1 MSNKLHIMYTSTSY
15 IAKRLILSKK
25 SQRLP
30 LKKIVLFMLFC
41 FISLTTVA
49 QQSNITGAVIDEGN
63 RADLANAI
71 ITIEGTALRQTTDE
85 NGKFSFNESVP
96 TGEHIVIVSRK
107 GYESKY
113 FLIDVIKDKKLVI
126 DQVKLSMTK
135 EEKKRRKK
143 LEKSSSKEDKKAEK
157 ERESKLKEARK
168 EGEKKDKKLVKEEKK
183 LKKEDKKFLGI
194 IGKKKEPEVAVTYEA
209 IEAEEAPKA
218 IDPLQ
223 QKYAGILGVES
234 EEITN
239 IELYAFIDEWMG
251 TPYKMGGENK
261 SGIDCSSFAQRLFI
275 GVYDWYIER
284 TAQKQ
289 MDSEATV
296 TWSDPK
302 FLVEGDF
309 LFFRAAGDYGD
320 TITHVGVYL
329 GNDKFVNA
337 TSRSASGGSGV
348 KISDLKDPFWRKRF
362 FAGGRRV
369 HTTKS

>member
-1 MSNKLHIMYTSTSY
+1 MHLSTTYT
-15 IAKRLILSKK
+15 LK
-25 SQRLP
+25 SSLVTVSEQRLT
-30 LKKIVLFMLFC
+30 LKKTTLLLLCC
-41 FISLTTVA
+41 FLPLITFA
-49 QQSNITGAVIDEGN
+49 QQSSIIGTIIDEGN

-71 ITIEGTALRQTTDE
+71 VTIEGTAFAQTTDE
-85 NGKFSFNESVP
+85 KGKFSFAESVP
-96 TGEHIVIVSRK
+96 EGEHVVVVSKK

-113 FLIDVIKDKKLVI
+113 FLIDVVKGKKLVV
-126 DQVKLSMTK
+126 DQVKLTMTK

-143 LEKSSSKEDKKAEK
+143 LSKSSSKEDKKTEK

-168 EGEKKDKKLVKEEKK
+168 EGEKNDKKLVKEEKK
-183 LKKEDKKFLGI
+183 LKNDGKRFLGI
-194 IGKKKEPEVAVTYEA
+194 LGKKKQAEVEVTYEA
-209 IEAEEAPKA
+209 IEEEEKPVD

-223 QKYAGILGVES
+223 RKYAEILGIAS

-251 TPYKMGGENK
+251 TPYKMGGANK
-261 SGIDCSSFAQRLFI
+261 TGIDCSSFAQRLFI

-289 MDSEATV
+289 MDSEDTV
-296 TWSDPK
+296 TWSDPE

-329 GNDKFVNA
+329 GNGKFVNA
-337 TSRSASGGSGV
+337 TSRASSGGSGV
-348 KISDLKDPFWRKRF
+348 KISDLSDPFWRKRF

-369 HTTKS
+369 HTKG

>member
-1 MSNKLHIMYTSTSY
+1 MHLSKTYTFKRSTETVHHQGFTVKK
-15 IAKRLILSKK
+15 ITLAILSC
-25 SQRLP
+25 
-30 LKKIVLFMLFC
+30 FMAVST
-41 FISLTTVA
+41 IA
-49 QQSNITGAVIDEGN
+49 QEANIRGAVIDEGN

-71 ITIEGTALRQTTDE
+71 VSIEGTALAQTTDE
-85 NGKFSFNESVP
+85 NGKFSFNEKVP
-96 TGEHIVIVSRK
+96 AGEHVVTVSKK
-107 GYESKY
+107 GYESNY
-113 FLIDVIKDKKLVI
+113 FLIDVVEGKKLVI
-126 DQVKLSMTK
+126 DQVKMIMTK
-135 EEKKRRKK
+135 DEKKRRKK
-143 LEKSSSKEDKKAEK
+143 MTKSSGKESKKAEK
-157 ERESKLKEARK
+157 ERESKLKDARK
-168 EGEKKDKKLVKEEKK
+168 EGEKKNKELAKEEKK
-183 LKKEDKKFLGI
+183 LKSDGKRLFGLL
-194 IGKKKEPEVAVTYEA
+194 GKKKEPEVEVTYEA
-209 IEAEEAPKA
+209 IDEEPQVK

-223 QKYAGILGVES
+223 RKYAAILGVPS

-251 TPYKMGGENK
+251 TPYKMGGEAK

-296 TWSDPK
+296 TWSDPE

-329 GNDKFVNA
+329 GNNKFVNA
-337 TSRSASGGSGV
+337 TSRAASGGSGV
-348 KISDLKDPFWRKRF
+348 KISDLSDPFWRKRF

-369 HTTKS
+369 QNKG